1 MEALMLAVG
10 ATCTPRGYH
19 VLVLGQN
26 LGAGVRHRWPQ
37 RASVEALAGAHAPH
51 RQRQHTTRAEPV
63 FPHDHT
69 TSSELVCPI
78 RRA

>member
-1 MEALMLAVG
+1 MLAVG

-26 LGAGVRHRWPQ
+26 LGAGVGHHCPQ
-37 RASVEALAGAHAPH
+37 RARIEALAGAHAPPH
-51 RQRQHTTRAEPV
+51 QRQHSTRAELV

-69 TSSELVCPI
+69 TSADVVCPNY
-78 RRA
+78 